1 MIKNANET
9 EIQSLSNSINKD
21 SLLEYLFNEPA
32 VMMLYS
38 INPYQLG
45 DELAEFQTSN
55 LGLLTFEDFSK
66 FLLIDREPTY
76 F

>member
-9 EIQSLSNSINKD
+9 EIQNLSNSINKD

-45 DELAEFQTSN
+45 DELGEFQTLN

>member
-1 MIKNANET
+1 MKQNANEN

-21 SLLEYLFNEPA
+21 TLLEYLFNEPA

-45 DELAEFQTSN
+45 DELAEFQTLN

>member
-1 MIKNANET
+1 MKQNANET
-9 EIQSLSNSINKD
+9 EIQSFSNSINKD
-21 SLLEYLFNEPA
+21 TLLEYLFNEPA

-45 DELAEFQTSN
+45 DELAEFQTLN

>member
-1 MIKNANET
+1 MKQNANET

-21 SLLEYLFNEPA
+21 TLLEYLFNEPA

-45 DELAEFQTSN
+45 DELAEFQTLN